1 MKVARSRTVEASLA
15 DVWRIVGDPGQLA
28 HWWPRVERVESV
40 DAAGFTEVYKT
51 KKGRTV
57 RADFRIATLEEEQEI
72 RVVQQLEGTPFERI
86 FSQASKR
93 CLIGPDEK
101 GGTRLT
107 VELEQTPAG
116 MARFGSFMVRGAM
129 RKQLDQGLDALVG
142 LL

>member
-1 MKVARSRTVEASLA
+1 MKVSRSRTVEASVA

-28 HWWPRVERVESV
+28 RWWPRVERVESV

-57 RADFRIATLEEEQEI
+57 RADFRIAALEEEQEI

-93 CLIGPDEK
+93 CVLGPAEQD
-101 GGTRLT
+101 GTRIT
-107 VELEQTPAG
+107 VELDQTPAG

-129 RKQLDQGLDALVG
+129 RKQLDQGLDALVE

>member
-1 MKVARSRTVEASLA
+1 MKVSRSRTVEASVA

-57 RADFRIATLEEEQEI
+57 RADFRIATLEAEHEI

-86 FSQASKR
+86 FSKASKR
-93 CLIGPDEK
+93 CLVTPAEQ
-101 GGTRLT
+101 GGTKLIL
-107 VELEQTPAG
+107 ELEQAPAG
-116 MARFGSFMVRGAM
+116 MARFGGFMVRGAM
-129 RKQLDQGLDALVG
+129 RKQLDQGLDALVA

>member
-1 MKVARSRTVEASLA
+1 MKVSRARTVEASVA
-15 DVWRIVGDPGQLA
+15 DVWRVVGDPGQLA
-28 HWWPRVERVESV
+28 RWWPRVERVESI
-40 DAAGFTEVYKT
+40 DDAGFTEVYKT

-86 FSQASKR
+86 FSRAGKR
-93 CLIGPDEK
+93 CEIGPDEK
-101 GGTRLT
+101 GGTRIT
-107 VELEQTPAG
+107 VELDQTPAG

-129 RKQLDQGLDALVG
+129 RKQLDQGLDALVA